1 MHLALYSMHG
11 ALTMRYAMRILR
23 CMEHFSH
30 IWPKVSDLRDDL
42 EAIKGA
48 GQVPYQTVAAWKRRG
63 RIPADYDFELIE
75 AAKRRG
81 HKLTLKDL
89 ALARRPQTEEARQ

>member
-1 MHLALYSMHG
+1 
-11 ALTMRYAMRILR
+11 
-23 CMEHFSH
+23 MEHFSH
-30 IWPKVSDLRDDL
+30 IWPTIAALRADL
-42 EAIKGA
+42 EEIKGA

-81 HKLTLKDL
+81 HRLTHEDL
-89 ALARRPQTEEARQ
+89 ARARRAPQSQGDAA